1 MSKKS
6 APTDPD
12 LSRRDF
18 LGSACC
24 AAVGSVGLLSALGS
38 LRLRAAAASPSGI
51 SNLKSEI
58 SDPPPRAGAVAGDYK
73 ALVCLFLN
81 GGNDANNLIVP
92 TGSAYAAY
100 ASARTNLALPQ
111 TGLLPIAPK
120 SSDGRT
126 WALHA
131 AVPELQQLFNSGSAA
146 FLANV
151 GTLVYPTN
159 KDQYTRR
166 TVPLPPQLFSHSDQQ
181 VQWQHSVPDKP
192 TQTGW
197 GGRLADLLAS
207 LNTSDQISMSIS
219 VAGKNTFQVG
229 NRITQYAIGTGGA
242 STLAGNTATVNP
254 TNLDG
259 IRFRAQKD
267 IFALS
272 QPNPLTPPPPARQ
285 PHLLEAA
292 FGSTSGNAI
301 VSADYLNPVLASAP
315 AVTTA
320 FPNTTAGNQLRMV
333 ARLIAASPN
342 LGLKRQVFFV
352 QLGGWDTHAAQL
364 VNATP
369 TSGAHAN
376 LLAQISAAVSAFQNA
391 TNEIGAS
398 NQVTLFTASDFGRTY
413 RSNGDGSDHGWGN
426 HQFIVGGAVKGGD
439 IYGKMPTL
447 TINGPDDTGLG
458 RWIPTTSVDEYAAT
472 LATWFGVSAADLP
485 VVLPNI
491 GRFAK
496 PNLGFLT

>member
-6 APTDPD
+6 APSAAPASAPD

-38 LRLRAAAASPSGI
+38 LRLMAAAANPANSPQT
-51 SNLKSEI
+51 
-58 SDPPPRAGAVAGDYK
+58 PARAGAVAGDYK

-111 TGLLPIAPK
+111 TGLRAITPK
-120 SSDGRT
+120 TSDGRT

-131 AVPELQQLFNSGSAA
+131 AVPELHNLFNSGSAA

-151 GTLVYPTN
+151 GTLVYPTI
-159 KDQYTRR
+159 KDQYTRG

-197 GGRLADLLAS
+197 GGRIADLLAS
-207 LNTSDQISMSIS
+207 LNTSRQISMSIS

-229 NRITQYAIGTGGA
+229 NDISQYAIGTGGA

-254 TNLDG
+254 TTLDQ

-272 QPNPLTPPPPARQ
+272 QPNLI
-285 PHLLEAA
+285 EAA
-292 FGSTSGNAI
+292 FGSTTGNAI
-301 VSADYLNPVLASAP
+301 VSADYLNTVLAGAP
-315 AVTTA
+315 PVTTA

-369 TSGAHAN
+369 TSGAHAD
-376 LLAQISAAVSAFQNA
+376 LLAQVSAAVNAFQNA
-391 TNEIGAS
+391 TGEIGAS

-439 IYGKMPTL
+439 IYGRMPTL
-447 TINGPDDTGLG
+447 TVGGPDDTGLG

-472 LATWFGVSAADLP
+472 LATWFGVSASDLP
-485 VVLPNI
+485 TVLPNI